1 VKGVRHPAARFVNPK
16 VMLDK
21 SIFQP
26 YYFPMSKDPY
36 SEMTN
41 QDHAEMS
48 EWFDE
53 REQAFWDDGGPDNY
67 SRCNCEDYPC
77 CGH

>member
-1 VKGVRHPAARFVNPK
+1 MSSNPY
-16 VMLDK
+16 D
-21 SIFQP
+21 Q
-26 YYFPMSKDPY
+26 
-36 SEMTN
+36 MTD

-53 REQAFWDDGGPDNY
+53 MEQAFWDDGGPDNY